1 MAYCHADV
9 RMIIFKNCVVEGTKV
24 LVSAVFLGVVRFSR
38 VLNVIIVVISL
49 ALFVYWFRYMCIM
62 ILRDRGGRNYAG
74 QIASANHL
82 MFLRA
87 KALLADDDGIAEVG
101 KDTQAISAQV
111 LQAQALDRLEQ
122 SLDRDYRV
130 VTYLL
135 HNAAEYCRFRPVEQ
149 FVLTLDFH
157 LMRICYRMLRGISH
171 RLAKSAVLEMARI
184 VGHLAQSAGERLVTR

>member
-1 MAYCHADV
+1 
-9 RMIIFKNCVVEGTKV
+9 VV
-24 LVSAVFLGVVRFSR
+24 
-38 VLNVIIVVISL
+38 NVIIVAVSF
-49 ALFVYWFRYMCIM
+49 ALFLYWFRYMCLM

-87 KALLADDDGIAEVG
+87 KALLAEEEDFAATSQGS
-101 KDTQAISAQV
+101 QAVSAQV
-111 LQAQALDRLEQ
+111 VQSQTLDSLEQ

-135 HNAAEYCRFRPVEQ
+135 NNAAEYCWFRPAEQ

-157 LMRICYRMLRGISH
+157 LMRVCYRMLRGVSH

-184 VGHLAQSAGERLVTR
+184 VGYLAQSAGERLVVR

>member
-1 MAYCHADV
+1 MV
-9 RMIIFKNCVVEGTKV
+9 NI
-24 LVSAVFLGVVRFSR
+24 
-38 VLNVIIVVISL
+38 IIVAISL
-49 ALFVYWFRYMCIM
+49 AVFVYWFRYMCLM

-82 MFLRA
+82 VFLRA
-87 KALLADDDGIAEVG
+87 KALLAEDDDIAETG
-101 KDTQAISAQV
+101 KDAQAAASRQV
-111 LQAQALDRLEQ
+111 LESQTLDSLEQ

-135 HNAAEYCRFRPVEQ
+135 HNAVEYSWFRPIEQ

-157 LMRICYRMLRGISH
+157 LMRFCYRMLRGISH

-184 VGHLAQSAGERLVTR
+184 IGYLAQSAGERLVAR